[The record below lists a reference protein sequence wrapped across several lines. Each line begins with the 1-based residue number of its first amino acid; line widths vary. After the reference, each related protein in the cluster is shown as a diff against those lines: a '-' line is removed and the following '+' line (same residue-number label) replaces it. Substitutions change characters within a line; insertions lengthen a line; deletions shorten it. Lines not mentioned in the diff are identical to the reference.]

1 MSTIVYQNLVSCKET
16 TTTTKLK
23 FAAPPS
29 PSTLADMNTSLDNGN
44 WGLLQTYPKEPVER
58 TSFCTQYQSSFSR
71 LSAKSL
77 ELCTESLGSESV
89 SDVITD
95 CSSNVSIFSGSS
107 SFSHSD
113 LIEDTSSYSRVEL
126 EKPEWEAK
134 SSASPRQAG
143 RNTTKRPN
151 NFPPPLNSMSG
162 TRSLQM
168 RRRWEGGRLI
178 IDVVEAPFRNSYLH
192 AERSDGRLRLC
203 FLTVSDSAIA
213 TTSASS
219 AIEEEEQ
226 QKQQQNEHECGG
238 EQAEPEEADELQ
250 SEIESGKEE
259 FEGEMN
265 YEMGLEK
272 FQMLGRCKEGRH
284 GSKGLCSVWKPAF
297 CVAT

>member
-1 MSTIVYQNLVSCKET
+1 
-16 TTTTKLK
+16 
-23 FAAPPS
+23 
-29 PSTLADMNTSLDNGN
+29 MNTSLDNGN
-44 WGLLQTYPKEPVER
+44 WGFIQTYPKEPVEK

-77 ELCTESLGSESV
+77 ELCTESLGSESG

-95 CSSNVSIFSGSS
+95 DSSNVSIFSRSS
-107 SFSHSD
+107 TFSHSD

-126 EKPEWEAK
+126 EKPKEAK
-134 SSASPRQAG
+134 SSARPSQGG
-143 RNTTKRPN
+143 RNTTKRSN
-151 NFPPPLNSMSG
+151 NFPPRLTSMCGPS
-162 TRSLQM
+162 SLQM
-168 RRRWEGGRLI
+168 RSRREGGRLI

-203 FLTVSDSAIA
+203 FLTGSDSAV
-213 TTSASS
+213 TSTSASS
-219 AIEEEEQ
+219 AKEEEEEEEQ
-226 QKQQQNEHECGG
+226 QQQSEHECSC

-250 SEIESGKEE
+250 SEIESGTEE

-272 FQMLGRCKEGRH
+272 FQMFGRCKEGGH

>member
-16 TTTTKLK
+16 TTTIKLK
-23 FAAPPS
+23 FAAAAPAS
-29 PSTLADMNTSLDNGN
+29 SLENMNTSLDNGN

-58 TSFCTQYQSSFSR
+58 IGFCTQYQSPFSR

-113 LIEDTSSYSRVEL
+113 LIEDTSSYSRIEL
-126 EKPEWEAK
+126 EKPEREAK

-168 RRRWEGGRLI
+168 RRRCEGGRLI

-192 AERSDGRLRLC
+192 AERNDGRLRLC
-203 FLTVSDSAIA
+203 FLTGSDSAVT

-219 AIEEEEQ
+219 AIEEE
-226 QKQQQNEHECGG
+226 QQQSEHECGG
-238 EQAEPEEADELQ
+238 DQAEPEEADELQ

-272 FQMLGRCKEGRH
+272 FQMFGRCKEGGH

>member
-16 TTTTKLK
+16 TTTIKLK
-23 FAAPPS
+23 FAAAPAPPS
-29 PSTLADMNTSLDNGN
+29 SLADTNTSLDNGN
-44 WGLLQTYPKEPVER
+44 WGLLQTYPKEAVER
-58 TSFCTQYQSSFSR
+58 TSFCTRYQSSFSR

-113 LIEDTSSYSRVEL
+113 LIEDTLSYSRVEL
-126 EKPEWEAK
+126 EKPERETK
-134 SSASPRQAG
+134 SSDSPRQAG

-203 FLTVSDSAIA
+203 FLTGSDTAVT

-219 AIEEEEQ
+219 ATEEEEQQQ

-238 EQAEPEEADELQ
+238 EQEESDEIQ

-272 FQMLGRCKEGRH
+272 FQMFGRCKEGGH